1 MSTFK
6 IKPYENL
13 PSTGSTTYGAIFTFC
28 VKSGTA
34 TTNFESDVESNTDFI
49 KYGLSTAGLTGQD
62 IIIKTA
68 PSKYIYI
75 DRGNNIPY
83 KNNDSMNSVKQ
94 TVNRTKVQLTS
105 SPATYTTGIG
115 TNPNGSGISQGDSIF
130 TETTTDNKPKI
141 YLTSAL
147 ASCIKDIS
155 DVYQHL
161 KYSNLTDTD
170 AVAYFGAN
178 VDGDTSIL
186 TNPSQ
191 LPATILNTK
200 LSGGGG
206 DPTAVQPIDPNLSY
220 NGDRFPSENLSG
232 VTVYSIVMPPQSTA
246 QANTYLEFNDSNS
259 TTKLTSSDV
268 GFTPLSL
275 VIQSAAITSSAPT
288 LTEAEAA
295 NPPTPVTPGAGVEY
309 TNNNSMTLYTVATQY
324 IQYNV
329 QRNMTDY
336 QTAGKDI
343 SYKPCDSNSAINLP
357 PTTTFAVPSTTTST
371 PSAVTTFPAG
381 PDSTNTIFTYVTQDS
396 NQQDIMTSGT
406 FINCEPYDSNVQ
418 GDADHNPGFT
428 KAIQGVGDSTHSQGD
443 LPYTTDITS
452 ATKQIVNSYTVD
464 GETRWYTPILPSANS
479 VSSPDQV
486 TVSVGGSNTT
496 VYTLNPN
503 KLIANNTTIVLGDNL
518 AATVSPCPTVLDV
531 VDVSGTAT
539 YQVNSDVGVYL
550 DGQAGSIPNITSFTN
565 SALVVQSANSNS

>member
-13 PSTGSTTYGAIFTFC
+13 PSTGTTTYGAIFTFC
-28 VKSGTA
+28 IKTSAVQDFEDDIHDNSLIQYTDSTPA
-34 TTNFESDVESNTDFI
+34 TS
-49 KYGLSTAGLTGQD
+49 GLTSVVS
-62 IIIKTA
+62 TS

-130 TETTTDNKPKI
+130 TETTTTPKI

-206 DPTAVQPIDPNLSY
+206 DPTAVQPIDPSLTY
-220 NGDRFPSENLSG
+220 NGDRFPNTDNTIMSG
-232 VTVYSIVMPPQSTA
+232 VTVYSIVLPPQSTA

-288 LTEAEAA
+288 LTEAETA

-343 SYKPCDSNSAINLP
+343 SYKPGDSNSAINLP

-381 PDSTNTIFTYVTQDS
+381 PDSTNTTFTYVTQDS
-396 NQQDIMTSGT
+396 NQQDVMTSGT

-428 KAIQGVGDSTHSQGD
+428 KAIQGEGDSTHPQGD
-443 LPYTTDITS
+443 LPYTTDTTS

-464 GETRWYTPILPSANS
+464 GETRWYTPILPSANN

-486 TVSVGGSNTT
+486 TVSVGGTNTT

-539 YQVNSDVGVYL
+539 YQVSSDVGVYL

-565 SALVVQSANSNS
+565 SALVVQSANS